1 MALQEADY
9 IIVGG
14 GLTGCVVA
22 SRLKQADPHLEVLI
36 LEAGADESDNEAT
49 KTFASLF
56 SLLDSDLDW
65 SYKTTPQKNTAG
77 RVHPVHAG
85 KALGGGSVTNF
96 QGWSRGDARD
106 YDQWAKMVGDKRWS
120 YDGLLPYF
128 RKSET
133 FFDRDADP
141 AQHGFHG
148 PIHVAA
154 VSEGPSGRKYPL
166 RKPIS
171 DAWLEVGE
179 TLNPDGCSG
188 NLAGV
193 CEFYESWHNG
203 RRQSANEAYSLQRV
217 ARITEAVVHRVEFT
231 KTHRERIASGVVLAD
246 GRRFKA
252 RKEVILAAGALR
264 TPQVLMLSGIGP
276 HDTLEKFDI
285 PTVVDVPQVGTNLT
299 DHFALYQLYKLR
311 NPERGLAL
319 GSPVL
324 SDPSFLQGFP
334 CDWAVNQA
342 VPRDILGPALR
353 KDEQTG
359 HTTGDESLLIPGRPL
374 VETLAFYASG
384 GVPGVPTDGSV
395 IMTSVMLLGATSRG
409 VISINSA
416 DPTDPP
422 LVDANYFDTE
432 VDKVT
437 LIHGVLRTM
446 QALLTTSAL
455 EEYIETEMPPPGMAA
470 LSASSS
476 DAEIEARIRATGL
489 AHHHSSGTAAMGT
502 VVDTDLRV
510 NGVRNLRVVD
520 ASVLPI
526 SIGGHP
532 QATLYAVAEQAADI
546 IIQET
551 K

>member
-1 MALQEADY
+1 MASSEADY

-22 SRLKQADPHLEVLI
+22 SRLKQSDPNLDVLI
-36 LEAGADESDNEAT
+36 IEAGADESNNEAI
-49 KTFASLF
+49 KTFPTLF

-77 RVHPVHAG
+77 RVHPIHAG

-106 YDQWAKMVGDKRWS
+106 YDQWARMVKDERWS

-133 FFDRDADP
+133 FFDRGVDA
-141 AQHGFHG
+141 AQHGFDG
-148 PIHVAA
+148 PIHVTA

-166 RKPIS
+166 REPIR

-179 TLNPDGCSG
+179 ASNPDGCSG
-188 NLAGV
+188 NLEGV

-203 RRQSANEAYSLQRV
+203 RRQSANEVYSLEGV
-217 ARITEAVVHRVEFT
+217 TRITEAMVHRVEFT
-231 KTHRERIASGVVLAD
+231 ETRGDKVATAVALAD
-246 GRRFKA
+246 GQRFAA

-276 HDTLEKFDI
+276 AETLARFHI
-285 PTVVDVPQVGTNLT
+285 HTIVDAPEVGRNLT

-311 NPERGLAL
+311 NLERGLAL

-324 SDPSFLQGFP
+324 SDPIFFQGFP

-342 VPRDILGPALR
+342 VPRDMLEPALR
-353 KDEQTG
+353 KDEQNG
-359 HTTGDESLLIPGRPL
+359 HTTGDESLLAPGRPL
-374 VETLAFYASG
+374 VETLTVYASG

-409 VISINSA
+409 VISLSSA
-416 DPTDPP
+416 DPTDSP

-437 LIHGVLRTM
+437 LIHGARRTM
-446 QALLTTSAL
+446 QALLDTSAAKD
-455 EEYIETEMPPPGMAA
+455 YIEGEIPPPGMDA
-470 LSASSS
+470 LSASSM

-489 AHHHSSGTAAMGT
+489 AHHHSTGTAAMGT

-510 NGVRNLRVVD
+510 NGVRNLRIVD

-546 IIQET
+546 ILLST
-551 K
+551 N